1 MPSEEYKAALV
12 TARQELVALNE
23 QQETTARR
31 IAHLRQTVSTLER
44 LMGQPPSVFTTKMP
58 LSEACELLVS
68 VSNAPIS
75 PVAIKKSLQQWGQDF
90 SKYANPMSA
99 IHASLKRL
107 EGKRSIERVKGGYQK
122 APASELTED
131 DIPF

>member
-1 MPSEEYKAALV
+1 
-12 TARQELVALNE
+12 
-23 QQETTARR
+23 
-31 IAHLRQTVSTLER
+31 
-44 LMGQPPSVFTTKMP
+44 MGQPPSVFTAKMP
-58 LSEACELLVS
+58 LAEACNLLIS
-68 VSNAPIS
+68 ISSAPIS

-107 EGKRSIERVKGGYQK
+107 EKKGEIERVKGGYQK
-122 APASELTED
+122 APVRELTAD